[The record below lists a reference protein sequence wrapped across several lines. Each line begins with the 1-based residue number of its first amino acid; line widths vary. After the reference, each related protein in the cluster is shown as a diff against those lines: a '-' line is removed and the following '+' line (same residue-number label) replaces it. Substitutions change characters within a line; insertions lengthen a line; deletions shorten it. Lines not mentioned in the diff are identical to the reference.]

1 MTVRRPRSIQ
11 PPAADSLTD
20 DRDLTSGEQSLLDA
34 VPGAIVAVDA
44 AGLVNGWNT
53 AAEQLFGVPR
63 SVILGHR
70 LVDHVPYQVLE
81 GQEAD
86 IRAVLDQGR
95 TWTGTATA
103 PDSSGA
109 TREMR
114 FTATPLRGADSR
126 DGYLIVVQDRSRG
139 EEAGPGS
146 DAGEARF
153 REFVAAGPGLAV
165 IKDGEGSYL
174 FANDPALRL
183 MGQPPASAWRGR
195 TDEDLWPSA
204 VAAHIRASDATA
216 LVRGSPVEYE
226 LIVSAPDG
234 IHTILMSTFPLRGA
248 NGERL
253 LGSVGLDITDRV
265 RTASEVRLKG
275 DRLDARRALERA
287 AVADTLVRLRA
298 VAGIDDTASAICR
311 AIHALPRLTLASIL
325 LFEMDGSGTPIGV
338 AAATGRPRAL
348 PRLRQAHTRVLR
360 VRAADGPWI
369 EAWTSPNRHPHSRTL
384 RLLGTRHVAYA
395 PIQSGDDLAG
405 VLMVAASAEV
415 GEEEL
420 AGLLPAISEF
430 AGLAGALLGPGMPG
444 RLGYRTKRN
453 GILSVIARQAFH
465 PVFQPIIELRSGVV
479 LGYEALT
486 RFDDGVNPGIRFAD
500 ADAVDLGLELQITT
514 LKAALLAAQ
523 TLPSGSV
530 LSVNVSPRLV
540 LSGSPLRSLLRRYPG
555 EVVCEVTEHEAIAD
569 YPHFRA
575 MAARLPGVR
584 FAIDDVGAGFASFRH
599 ILELRPAFVKL
610 DRSLVAGI
618 DGDPIRREL
627 IASMGTF
634 IRAAGSSMIAEGIE
648 TDAELATLRELGV
661 PFGQGYLLGRPAR
674 AAADHA

>member
-1 MTVRRPRSIQ
+1 MTALRASSIQ
-11 PPAADSLTD
+11 RPDVRALAN
-20 DRDLTSGEQSLLDA
+20 DRDLSSGEQSLLDA

-63 SVILGHR
+63 SVILGHP
-70 LVDHVPYQVLE
+70 LVDHVPYELQE
-81 GQEAD
+81 GDGAD
-86 IRAVLDQGR
+86 IRAALDQGR
-95 TWTGTATA
+95 TWNGTATA

-109 TREMR
+109 TLELR
-114 FTATPLRGADSR
+114 FTAAPLRGADSR
-126 DGYLIVVQDRSRG
+126 GGHLIVVRDMSRTDQAGRS
-139 EEAGPGS
+139 S

-153 REFVAAGPGLAV
+153 REFVAAGPGLAF
-165 IKDGEGSYL
+165 IKDGEGTYL
-174 FANDPALRL
+174 FANDHAVRL
-183 MGQPPASAWRGR
+183 MGEPPASAWRGR
-195 TDEDLWPSA
+195 TDDDLWPSD
-204 VAAHIRASDATA
+204 VAAQIRDSDATA

-234 IHTILMSTFPLRGA
+234 IHTVLMSTFPLRGA

-265 RTASEVRLKG
+265 RTASEARLKG
-275 DRLDARRALERA
+275 DRRDALRALERA

-298 VAGIDDTASAICR
+298 VKGIDDTAAAICR

-348 PRLRQAHTRVLR
+348 PRLRQAHTSALR
-360 VRAADGPWI
+360 LRAADGPWI

-384 RLLGTRHVAYA
+384 RLLGIRHVAYA
-395 PIQSGDDLAG
+395 PIQSGDDLVG
-405 VLMVAASAEV
+405 VLMVAASAEI

-444 RLGYRTKRN
+444 RLGYRMKRN
-453 GILSVIARQAFH
+453 TILSVIAQQAFH
-465 PVFQPIIELRSGVV
+465 PVFQPIIELLGGSV

-486 RFDDGVNPGIRFAD
+486 RFDDGVDPAIRFAD
-500 ADAVDLGLELQITT
+500 ADEVDLGLELEVAT
-514 LKAALLAAQ
+514 LQAAFLAARS
-523 TLPSGSV
+523 LPPDRL
-530 LSVNVSPRLV
+530 LSFNVSPKLL
-540 LSGSPLRSLLRRYPG
+540 LSGGPLRSLLKRHPG
-555 EVVCEVTEHEAIAD
+555 EIVCEVTEHEAIAD
-569 YPHFRA
+569 YPAFRA
-575 MAARLPGVR
+575 MVARLPGVR
-584 FAIDDVGAGFASFRH
+584 LAIDDVGAGFASFRH

-627 IASMGTF
+627 IGSIGTF
-634 IRAAGSSMIAEGIE
+634 VQAAGGRLIAEGIE
-648 TDAELATLRELGV
+648 TDAELATLRDLAV
-661 PFGQGYLLGRPAR
+661 PLGQGYLLGRPAAVPER
-674 AAADHA
+674 A